1 MATTYPVQPEQLTN
15 EWLTAALTNAGALI
29 PGRSVTD
36 FSVTNVGDG
45 LGLLGLVVR
54 ADIAY
59 DVASPAPGPDSIV
72 IKFATPVEAN
82 RAVAMNTRMYE
93 REVTFFNHVAP
104 SVDVPMPTCYFAAV
118 DTTTGENIVA
128 LEDLKAYRAGDQ
140 VDGVGVDD
148 AKLIIDAI
156 VPLHAAFWGKT
167 DQPLLDNAMRID
179 SSYADAF
186 PPSLDMT
193 WENCVTLF
201 PHAIAADVLPEVG
214 RYVEGLRSVMKMMGQ
229 RTQTF
234 VHGDV
239 RLDNVMFGSGPGQ
252 HPVMLVDWQAV
263 MVSNPA
269 HDLSYMLTQ
278 SLDVDVRRAHE
289 AELVEYYHAGL
300 VSRGVTDYSLQQCF
314 DDYDVGILFLFSY
327 PLIIGGFCDM
337 ANPRAVSLAEAI
349 LRRSS
354 TAVSDRKLLR
364 LLDP

>member
-1 MATTYPVQPEQLTN
+1 MATTYPAQPEQLTN
-15 EWLTAALTNAGALI
+15 QWLTNALTDAGALT

-36 FSVTNVGDG
+36 FSVTNVGAG
-45 LGLLGLVVR
+45 IGLLGLVVR
-54 ADIAY
+54 ANLTY
-59 DVASPAPGPDSIV
+59 DEGDPAPGPDSIV

-93 REVTFFNHVAP
+93 REVTFFNTVAP
-104 SVDVPMPTCYFAAV
+104 SVAVPMPQCYYAAV
-118 DTTTGENIVA
+118 DTTTGDNIVA

-140 VDGVGVDD
+140 VEGVSVDG

-156 VPLHAAFWGKT
+156 APLHAAFWGKT

-179 SSYADAF
+179 TSYVESF

-193 WENCVTLF
+193 WENCVKLF

-214 RYVEGLRSVMKMMGQ
+214 RYVKRLRDVMTMMGQ

-234 VHGDV
+234 IHGDV
-239 RLDNVMFGSGPGQ
+239 RLDNVMFGSGPDQ

-263 MVSNPA
+263 MVSNPG

-289 AELVEYYHAGL
+289 SELVEYYHSAL
-300 VSRGVTDYSLQQCF
+300 LRHGVTDYTLEQCF
-314 DDYDVGILFLFSY
+314 DDYDVGALFLFSY

-337 ANPRAVSLAEAI
+337 TPRAVQLAEAI
-349 LRRSS
+349 LHRSS
-354 TAVSDRKLLR
+354 TAVSDRRLLR
-364 LLDP
+364 LLDA

>member
-1 MATTYPVQPEQLTN
+1 MRAR
-15 EWLTAALTNAGALI
+15 
-29 PGRSVTD
+29 GRHA
-36 FSVTNVGDG
+36 
-45 LGLLGLVVR
+45 R
-54 ADIAY
+54 IEKK
-59 DVASPAPGPDSIV
+59 SPA
-72 IKFATPVEAN
+72 
-82 RAVAMNTRMYE
+82 
-93 REVTFFNHVAP
+93 
-104 SVDVPMPTCYFAAV
+104 
-118 DTTTGENIVA
+118 
-128 LEDLKAYRAGDQ
+128 Q
-140 VDGVGVDD
+140 VDGVGVDE

-156 VPLHAAFWGKT
+156 VPLHAAFWGQT

-179 SSYADAF
+179 SSYVETF

-193 WENCVTLF
+193 WENCVRLF
-201 PHAIAADVLPEVG
+201 PHAIAPDVLPEVG
-214 RYVEGLRSVMKMMGQ
+214 TYVEQIRSVMKMMGQ

-239 RLDNVMFGSGPGQ
+239 RLDNVMFGSGPEQ

-337 ANPRAVSLAEAI
+337 TNPRAGSLAEAV

-354 TAVSDRKLLR
+354 TAVSDRGLLR
-364 LLDP
+364 LLDA

>member
-1 MATTYPVQPEQLTN
+1 MSTTYPVQPEQLTN
-15 EWLTAALTNAGALI
+15 EWLTTALSDAGALAA
-29 PGRSVTD
+29 GRSVTG
-36 FSVTNVGDG
+36 FSVTNVGAG
-45 LGLLGLVVR
+45 IGLLGLVVR
-54 ADIAY
+54 VSLEY
-59 DVASPAPGPDSIV
+59 DGDSPAPGPDSVV

-93 REVTFFNHVAP
+93 REVTFFNTVAP
-104 SVDVPMPTCYFAAV
+104 SVDVPMPKCYFAAV
-118 DTTTGENIVA
+118 DTTTGENIVV

-140 VDGVGVDD
+140 VDGIGPDE

-156 VPLHAAFWGKT
+156 VPLHATFWGKT

-179 SSYADAF
+179 SSYVETF
-186 PPSLDMT
+186 PPSVDMT
-193 WENCVTLF
+193 WENCVKLF

-214 RYVEGLRSVMKMMGQ
+214 RYVEGLRGVMKLMGQ

-239 RLDNVMFGSGPGQ
+239 RLDNVMFGSGPDQ

-278 SLDVDVRRAHE
+278 SLDIEVRRAHE
-289 AELVEYYHAGL
+289 AELVEYYHSAL
-300 VSRGVTDYSLQQCF
+300 LEHGVTDYSLEQCY

-337 ANPRAVSLAEAI
+337 TPRAVRLAEAI
-349 LRRSS
+349 LMRSS
-354 TAVSDRKLLR
+354 TAVSDRGLLR
-364 LLDP
+364 RLDA

>member
-1 MATTYPVQPEQLTN
+1 MTT
-15 EWLTAALTNAGALI
+15 ALTDAGALS
-29 PGRSVTD
+29 GGSSVTD
-36 FSVTNVGDG
+36 FSVKNVGDG
-45 LGLLGLVVR
+45 IGLLGLVVR
-54 ADIAY
+54 VSLDYGGAE
-59 DVASPAPGPDSIV
+59 PAPGPDSIV

-93 REVTFFNHVAP
+93 REVTFFNNVAP
-104 SVDVPMPTCYFAAV
+104 SVDVPMPICYFAAV

-156 VPLHAAFWGKT
+156 VPLHAAFWDKT
-167 DQPLLDNAMRID
+167 DQPLLGTAMRID
-179 SSYADAF
+179 TSYVDAF
-186 PPSLDMT
+186 LPSVDMT
-193 WENCVTLF
+193 WENCVKMF

-214 RYVEGLRSVMKMMGQ
+214 RYVAGLRGVMKKMGQ
-229 RTQTF
+229 RTQSF

-239 RLDNVMFGSGPGQ
+239 RLDNVMFGSGPDQ

-269 HDLSYMLTQ
+269 HDLSYMLSQ
-278 SLDVDVRRAHE
+278 SLDVEARRAHE
-289 AELVEYYHAGL
+289 AELVEHYHAGL
-300 VSRGVTDYSLQQCF
+300 LSRGVTDYSLQQCY

-337 ANPRAVSLAEAI
+337 SNPRAVDLATAV
-349 LRRSS
+349 LQRSS

-364 LLDP
+364 LLDA